1 MSCIVAMATLDK
13 AEYTEKYLTK
23 KVSAPMLPRYNIK
36 CPMCGS
42 VFELPYDSR
51 YRELALKSPDGLY
64 VTVARC
70 PKGHLI
76 TAYIDGDG
84 MLRRVGTGGVEKGE
98 DCELVED
105 VGFLPSAVRRR
116 VEEALRS
123 GDYRG
128 VERIIEDLKRMGVV
142 KCL

>member
-1 MSCIVAMATLDK
+1 
-13 AEYTEKYLTK
+13 
-23 KVSAPMLPRYNIK
+23 MLPRYNIK

-42 VFELPYDSR
+42 VLELPYDSR
-51 YRELALKSPDGLY
+51 YRELALNSPDGLY

-76 TAYIDGDG
+76 TVYIDGDG

-98 DCELVED
+98 DCELVGD

-123 GDYRG
+123 RDYRG
-128 VERIIEDLKRMGVV
+128 AERIIEDLKRMGVV